1 MIESFNE
8 TVEKSI
14 GRMHHE
20 CADVECMELCY
31 EPKYFEF
38 EIKNVFHQTKSGK
51 NITTGISSRST
62 VVVLDDS
69 PSPKRLR
76 LRWEQGYVPEKGIC
90 GYRLNAVMFIQ
101 SDNKREWIQKA
112 VFTSDWYCNDRIS
125 TVDLRSM
132 LRTMWGNWAE
142 PLFDTK

>member
-20 CADVECMELCY
+20 CADMKCMELCY

-51 NITTGISSRST
+51 NITTGISSRDT
-62 VVVLDDS
+62 VIVLDDS
-69 PSPKRLR
+69 PSPKRLE
-76 LRWEQGYVPEKGIC
+76 LRWEQRYAPEKGR
-90 GYRLNAVMFIQ
+90 YEHRLNGRIFVQ

-112 VFTSDWYCNDRIS
+112 VFTSDWYCKDLIS
-125 TVDLRSM
+125 TVELRHM
-132 LRTMWGNWAE
+132 LRTMWENWSE